1 MEPHISGKELR
12 DKILGHYYTNI
23 YKKYLFGSGSQAK
36 GILYFEEF
44 LEKSWDKEQ
53 ISLPIGR
60 TLEIGA
66 GQGEHWPHLRHIPL
80 LEYVALDLRP
90 LADFSYLNR
99 MPTEFRDRLNFIIG
113 NAEKLPFA
121 DNYFDRTFSTCLL
134 HHVEEPLDV
143 LMEARRVTKPGGE
156 ILFIMPTD
164 PGLLNQFVKRWIS
177 YRALSKLTNYEPKLF
192 YALEHKNHVRGLM
205 NLIEFIFEADELKFR
220 YSPIMLPSWNL
231 NLMVSAHIRKSEKRV
246 NYLKDEITDP

>member
-1 MEPHISGKELR
+1 
-12 DKILGHYYTNI
+12 
-23 YKKYLFGSGSQAK
+23 
-36 GILYFEEF
+36 
-44 LEKSWDKEQ
+44 
-53 ISLPIGR
+53 
-60 TLEIGA
+60 
-66 GQGEHWPHLRHIPL
+66 
-80 LEYVALDLRP
+80 
-90 LADFSYLNR
+90 

-246 NYLKDEITDP
+246 NYLKDEITNP